1 MTERVNMLREQS
13 VNAEPSL
20 TIERAL
26 IETEFYRKNEGKY
39 SIPVLRAKN
48 FYNLCAKK
56 RIYIGDNELIVGER
70 GPKTQAQSR
79 AYVPRTELPLRGGL
93 QGAPQPRDP
102 ALHHLRPRD

>member
-56 RIYIGDNELIVGER
+56 RIYIGGSDSLLE
-70 GPKTQAQSR
+70 GPH
-79 AYVPRTELPLRGGL
+79 
-93 QGAPQPRDP
+93 P
-102 ALHHLRPRD
+102 A